1 MSYLGQFEELQEV
14 QLFRK
19 KEQQCLAFLPSSGR
33 PPNPVDVLLGTTGG
47 KRGRGGRGGKGWGG
61 GGGGEE
67 RKGECNLQ
75 QLRKAAY
82 LTLVIAIPR
91 G

>member
-47 KRGRGGRGGKGWGG
+47 KRGERRERVGGRKGKV
-61 GGGGEE
+61 
-67 RKGECNLQ
+67 N
-75 QLRKAAY
+75 
-82 LTLVIAIPR
+82 VICSN
-91 G
+91 